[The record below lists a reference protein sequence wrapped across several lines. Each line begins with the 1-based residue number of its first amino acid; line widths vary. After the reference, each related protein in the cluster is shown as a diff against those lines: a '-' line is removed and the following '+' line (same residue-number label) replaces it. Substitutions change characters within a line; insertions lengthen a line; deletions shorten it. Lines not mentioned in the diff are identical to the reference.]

1 MIYLRSLFRRVA
13 LPLPSAPYPS
23 TDSSYMEVLLSF
35 LRFLGVLLLVVL
47 MFNIMIV
54 VHEWGH
60 FLAGRW
66 RGLYIDRFQV
76 WFGKPIW
83 KKTYNGVQYGL
94 GSIPAGGFVSLPQ
107 MAPME
112 SIEGRV
118 EGDAPVKQLP
128 PISPLDKIIVAFAGP
143 LFSFLLAVV
152 FAVVVWA
159 VKKPVSEAVG
169 TTTIGSVMK
178 DSPAEKAGIRVGDT
192 LKKVDGQKVK
202 RFLGMNDSIMWTIIS
217 SANKDI
223 DVELERPGT
232 GLMKVTVVRPEAAA
246 EEKIEGGWL
255 RQAWAYVSRRPALRT
270 IGIGPMISPVV
281 ADLRKNGPA
290 LDAGFQKGDLI
301 VSIDGKEVHSMDDVS
316 SFPWEAGRARQV
328 GVLRKDAAKT
338 LTVTPRVPEKNGEK
352 PQIGI
357 VMSDEGKRTL
367 VRENPVVQVIDS
379 FNAIVR
385 TLKAVFTP
393 KSDVK
398 AGHLSGPVGIMG
410 TYYDLFKDPEGWRL
424 ALWFSVLLNV
434 NLAILNLL
442 PFPVL
447 DGGHITMASY
457 EWLTRRAIP
466 VRFLEVVQTA
476 FVLLL
481 LGFMAFVTLKD
492 VGDRIP
498 DGEPKDAKPLPEF
511 LPLANQ
517 PA

>member
-1 MIYLRSLFRRVA
+1 
-13 LPLPSAPYPS
+13 
-23 TDSSYMEVLLSF
+23 MEVLLSI
-35 LRFLGVLLLVVL
+35 LRFIGVLFLVVM

-66 RGLYIDRFQV
+66 RGLYIDRFQI

-112 SIEGRV
+112 SIEGKV
-118 EGDAPVKQLP
+118 DGEAPTKQLP

-152 FAVVVWA
+152 FAVIVWA
-159 VKKPVSEAVG
+159 VKKPVTEAVG
-169 TTTIGSVMK
+169 TTTVGSVLA
-178 DSPAEKAGIRVGDT
+178 DSPAAKAGLKSGDQIT
-192 LKKVDGQKVK
+192 YVDGQKVV
-202 RFLGMNDSIMWTIIS
+202 RFQGMDKSIMWTIIS
-217 SANKDI
+217 SPNQNIEVDFIRPGAGEMS
-223 DVELERPGT
+223 VVVERPAQAEQE
-232 GLMKVTVVRPEAAA
+232 KV
-246 EEKIEGGWL
+246 EGGWL
-255 RQAWAYVSRRPALRT
+255 KQTWAYLTRRPALRT
-270 IGIGPMISPVV
+270 IGITPHVSPVV
-281 ADLRKNGPA
+281 GKVLPNSPAEAAGLHTGDVIRKINGT
-290 LDAGFQKGDLI
+290 
-301 VSIDGKEVHSMDDVS
+301 EVS
-316 SFPWEAGRARQV
+316 SPEQVATFPWQADQEV
-328 GVLRKDAAKT
+328 TLVYDRKGTATETK
-338 LTVTPRVPEKNGEK
+338 VTPRVPELQGTK
-352 PQIGI
+352 PRIGVI
-357 VMSDEGKRTL
+357 WDQEGVRTL
-367 VRENPVVQVIDS
+367 VRENPITQVVNS
-379 FNAIVR
+379 FTAIVK
-385 TLKAVFTP
+385 TLQAVFTP

-410 TYYDLFKDPEGWRL
+410 LYYDLFQHSEGWRL

-447 DGGHITMASY
+447 DGGHIVMATV
-457 EWLTRRAIP
+457 EWVSRRAIP
-466 VRFLEVVQTA
+466 FKFLEIVQTA

-492 VGDRIP
+492 VGDRVP
-498 DGEPKDAKPLPEF
+498 NGQEAEAPTEQF
-511 LPLANQ
+511 LPLEKK

>member
-1 MIYLRSLFRRVA
+1 M
-13 LPLPSAPYPS
+13 
-23 TDSSYMEVLLSF
+23 DVLLSI
-35 LRFLGVLLLVVL
+35 LRFLGVILLVIL
-47 MFNIMIV
+47 MFNLMIV

-66 RGLYIDRFQV
+66 RGLYIDRFQI

-112 SIEGRV
+112 SIEGKV
-118 EGDAPVKQLP
+118 EGDEPYKKLP

-143 LFSFLLAVV
+143 LFSFLLAVA

-169 TTTIGSVMK
+169 TTTIGHVEK
-178 DSPAEKAGIRVGDT
+178 GKPADLAGIQVGDT
-192 LKKVDGQKVK
+192 IKTVDGQKVE
-202 RFLGMNDSIMWTIIS
+202 RFLGMSKSIMWTIIAS
-217 SANKDI
+217 ENKDI
-223 DVELERPGT
+223 EIEFDRPGV
-232 GLMKVTVVRPEAAA
+232 GPMKVTVVRPEEA
-246 EEKIEGGWL
+246 EERKLEGGWL
-255 RQAWAYVSRRPALRT
+255 RQAWNYVSRRPELRT
-270 IGIGPMISPVV
+270 IGVGPMISPVV
-281 ADLRKNGPA
+281 ANFLPNSPAAASDLR
-290 LDAGFQKGDLI
+290 KGDLI
-301 VSIDGKEVHSMDDVS
+301 VSVDGKPVRSREDVAAVGWEEGRSYELGVVRHQREIKVAVH
-316 SFPWEAGRARQV
+316 
-328 GVLRKDAAKT
+328 
-338 LTVTPRVPEKNGEK
+338 PRMPEKDGEK
-352 PQIGI
+352 PLIGI
-357 VMSDEGKRTL
+357 VWSQEGVRTL

-385 TLKAVFTP
+385 TLKAVFSP
-393 KSDVK
+393 RSDVK

-447 DGGHITMASY
+447 DGGHIVMASY

-498 DGEPKDAKPLPEF
+498 KGDNGEERKPNPAF
-511 LPLANQ
+511 LPLEKK

>member
-1 MIYLRSLFRRVA
+1 
-13 LPLPSAPYPS
+13 
-23 TDSSYMEVLLSF
+23 MEVLISI
-35 LRFLGVLLLVVL
+35 LRFIGVLFLVIM
-47 MFNIMIV
+47 MFNLMIV

-66 RGLYIDRFQV
+66 RGLYIDRFQI
-76 WFGKPIW
+76 WFGKPLW

-112 SIEGRV
+112 SIEGK
-118 EGDAPVKQLP
+118 GDGESTEKPLP

-169 TTTIGSVMK
+169 TTTIGRVHEN
-178 DSPAEKAGIRVGDT
+178 SPAEAAGIRVGDT
-192 LKKVDGQKVK
+192 IKTIDGQQVR
-202 RFLGMNDSIMWTIIS
+202 RFLGMNKSIMWTIVAS
-217 SANKDI
+217 DNKDLE
-223 DVELERPGT
+223 VELDRPGE
-232 GLMKVTVVRPEAAA
+232 GLVKVTVIRPEEAL
-246 EEKIEGGWL
+246 EEKVSGGWF
-255 RQAWAYVSRRPALRT
+255 RQAWSYVSRRPALRT
-270 IGIGPMISPVV
+270 IGIEPMVSPVV
-281 ADLRKNGPA
+281 AGFRDNSPA
-290 LDAGFQKGDLI
+290 IDAGFKKGDQI
-301 VSIDGKEVHSMDDVS
+301 VSIDGKSVRSTDDVS
-316 SFPWEAGRARQV
+316 KFPWEAGRANEI
-328 GVLRKDAAKT
+328 GVKRDHSEIKLS
-338 LTVTPRVPEKNGEK
+338 VTPRVPEKNGEK
-352 PQIGI
+352 PLIGI
-357 VMSDEGKRTL
+357 VMSNEGVRTL

-379 FNAIVR
+379 FNSIVR
-385 TLKAVFTP
+385 TLNAVFSP

-434 NLAILNLL
+434 NLAILNLM

-447 DGGHITMASY
+447 DGGHIVMASY

-466 VRFLEVVQTA
+466 IRFLEVVQTA

-481 LGFMAFVTLKD
+481 LGFMGFVTLKD

-498 DGEPKDAKPLPEF
+498 EGDPVEQAPLPEF
-511 LPLANQ
+511 LPLEK
-517 PA
+517 

>member
-1 MIYLRSLFRRVA
+1 
-13 LPLPSAPYPS
+13 
-23 TDSSYMEVLLSF
+23 MEVLVSV
-35 LRFLGVLLLVVL
+35 LRFIGVLFLVVM

-66 RGLYIDRFQV
+66 RGLYIDRFQI

-83 KKTYNGVQYGL
+83 KKTYDGVQYGL

-112 SIEGRV
+112 SIEGKV
-118 EGDAPVKQLP
+118 EGDTPKKKLP
-128 PISPLDKIIVAFAGP
+128 PISPLDKIIVAVAGP

-152 FAVVVWA
+152 FAFIVWA

-169 TTTIGSVMK
+169 TTTIGRVEPGM
-178 DSPAEKAGIRVGDT
+178 PAEQAGIQVGDIIR
-192 LKKVDGQKVK
+192 KVDGQEVE
-202 RFLGMNDSIMWTIIS
+202 RFLGMNKSIMWTIIAS
-217 SANKDI
+217 ENRDI
-223 DVELERPGT
+223 VVELERPGT
-232 GLMKVTVVRPEAAA
+232 GPLTLTVVRPEEAIEA
-246 EEKIEGGWL
+246 KVEGGWL
-255 RQAWAYVSRRPALRT
+255 KQAWAYASRRPGLRT
-270 IGIGPMISPVV
+270 IGIAPMISPVV
-281 ADLRKNGPA
+281 ADFRANSPA

-301 VSIDGKEVHSMDDVS
+301 VSIDGQEIKSMEQVPTY
-316 SFPWEAGRARQV
+316 PWETGRAHQV
-328 GVLRKDAAKT
+328 GVIRNNTPLT

-352 PQIGI
+352 PLIGI
-357 VMSDEGKRTL
+357 VLSDEGKRAL

-385 TLKAVFTP
+385 TLQAVFTP

-410 TYYDLFKDPEGWRL
+410 TYYDLFKDPEGWRM

-434 NLAILNLL
+434 NLAILNML

-447 DGGHITMASY
+447 DGGHIVMASY
-457 EWLTRRAIP
+457 EWITRRAIP

-481 LGFMAFVTLKD
+481 LGFMGFVTLKD
-492 VGDRIP
+492 VGDRL
-498 DGEPKDAKPLPEF
+498 PKGNGTPGRPLPEF
-511 LPLANQ
+511 LPLEKS
-517 PA
+517 PS

>member
-1 MIYLRSLFRRVA
+1 M
-13 LPLPSAPYPS
+13 
-23 TDSSYMEVLLSF
+23 DVLLSI
-35 LRFLGVLLLVVL
+35 LRFVGVLLLVVM
-47 MFNIMIV
+47 MFNLMIL

-66 RGLYIDRFQV
+66 RGLYIDRFQI

-118 EGDAPVKQLP
+118 QDEGQMRQLP
-128 PISPLDKIIVAFAGP
+128 PIKPIDKIIVAFAGP
-143 LFSFLLAVV
+143 LFSFLLAVT
-152 FAVVVWA
+152 FAVVVWV

-169 TTTIGSVMK
+169 TTTIGYVAAE
-178 DSPAEKAGIRVGDT
+178 SPAAKAGIQVGDT
-192 LKKVDGQKVK
+192 ILSIDGKRVE
-202 RFLGMNDSIMWTIIS
+202 RFLGMNKSIMWTVIS
-217 SANKDI
+217 SENKDLE
-223 DVELERPGT
+223 VELDRPGT
-232 GLMKVTVVRPEAAA
+232 GKMKLTVVRPEEAQ
-246 EEKIEGGWL
+246 EQKLDGGWL
-255 RQAWAYVSRRPALRT
+255 KQAWSYVSRRPALRT
-270 IGIGPMISPVV
+270 IGVGPMISPVV
-281 ADLRKNGPA
+281 AALRENSPA
-290 LDAGFQKGDLI
+290 LAAGLRKGDLI
-301 VSIDGKEVHSMDDVS
+301 VSINGQPVRSTDEVSGY
-316 SFPWEAGRARQV
+316 PWAAGQAHEIGIIRQQSEQTISV
-328 GVLRKDAAKT
+328 V
-338 LTVTPRVPEKNGEK
+338 PRVPEKNGEK
-352 PQIGI
+352 PLIGI
-357 VMSDEGKRTL
+357 VLSEEGKRTL
-367 VRENPVVQVIDS
+367 VRENPVIQVIDS
-379 FNAIVR
+379 FNSIVR
-385 TLKAVFTP
+385 TLKAVFSP

-447 DGGHITMASY
+447 DGGHIVMAGY

-481 LGFMAFVTLKD
+481 LGFMAFVTFKD
-492 VGDRIP
+492 VGDRLP
-498 DGEPKDAKPLPEF
+498 NGNGGGPEPKPLPEF
-511 LPLANQ
+511 LPLDSSA
-517 PA
+517 A

>member
-1 MIYLRSLFRRVA
+1 
-13 LPLPSAPYPS
+13 
-23 TDSSYMEVLLSF
+23 MEVLVSV
-35 LRFLGVLLLVVL
+35 LRFIGVLLLVVM

-66 RGLYIDRFQV
+66 RGLYIDRFQI

-112 SIEGRV
+112 SIEGKV
-118 EGDAPVKQLP
+118 EGDAPKKKLP
-128 PISPLDKIIVAFAGP
+128 PISPLDKIIVAVAGP

-152 FAVVVWA
+152 FAFIVWA

-169 TTTIGSVMK
+169 TTTIGRVEVG
-178 DSPAEKAGIRVGDT
+178 SPAEKAGIKVGDIIR
-192 LKKVDGQKVK
+192 KVDGQEVE
-202 RFLGMNDSIMWTIIS
+202 RFLGMKKSIMWTIIAS
-217 SANKDI
+217 ENRDI
-223 DVELERPGT
+223 EVELERPGT
-232 GLMKVTVVRPEAAA
+232 GPVKLTVVRPEEATQA
-246 EEKIEGGWL
+246 KIEGGWL
-255 RQAWAYVSRRPALRT
+255 SQVWNYVSRRPALRT
-270 IGIGPMISPVV
+270 IGVAPLISPVV
-281 ADLRKNGPA
+281 ADFRANSPA
-290 LDAGFQKGDLI
+290 LDAGFHKGDLI
-301 VSIDGKEVHSMDDVS
+301 VSIDGKAIKSMEEVPT
-316 SFPWEAGRARQV
+316 FPWEAGRAHQV
-328 GVLRKDAAKT
+328 GVIRNESPLT

-352 PQIGI
+352 PLIGI
-357 VMSDEGKRTL
+357 VLSDEGKRTL

-379 FNAIVR
+379 FNSIVR

-410 TYYDLFKDPEGWRL
+410 TYYDLFKDPDGWRM

-434 NLAILNLL
+434 NLAILNML

-447 DGGHITMASY
+447 DGGHIVMASY
-457 EWLTRRAIP
+457 EWITRRAIP
-466 VRFLEVVQTA
+466 IRFLEVVQTA

-481 LGFMAFVTLKD
+481 LGFMGFVTLKD

-498 DGEPKDAKPLPEF
+498 KGGAESKPLPEF
-511 LPLANQ
+511 LPLEKT
-517 PA
+517 PS

>member
-1 MIYLRSLFRRVA
+1 
-13 LPLPSAPYPS
+13 
-23 TDSSYMEVLLSF
+23 
-35 LRFLGVLLLVVL
+35 
-47 MFNIMIV
+47 
-54 VHEWGH
+54 
-60 FLAGRW
+60 
-66 RGLYIDRFQV
+66 
-76 WFGKPIW
+76 
-83 KKTYNGVQYGL
+83 
-94 GSIPAGGFVSLPQ
+94 
-107 MAPME
+107 
-112 SIEGRV
+112 
-118 EGDAPVKQLP
+118 
-128 PISPLDKIIVAFAGP
+128 
-143 LFSFLLAVV
+143 
-152 FAVVVWA
+152 
-159 VKKPVSEAVG
+159 
-169 TTTIGSVMK
+169 
-178 DSPAEKAGIRVGDT
+178 
-192 LKKVDGQKVK
+192 
-202 RFLGMNDSIMWTIIS
+202 
-217 SANKDI
+217 
-223 DVELERPGT
+223 
-232 GLMKVTVVRPEAAA
+232 
-246 EEKIEGGWL
+246 
-255 RQAWAYVSRRPALRT
+255 
-270 IGIGPMISPVV
+270 
-281 ADLRKNGPA
+281 
-290 LDAGFQKGDLI
+290 
-301 VSIDGKEVHSMDDVS
+301 
-316 SFPWEAGRARQV
+316 
-328 GVLRKDAAKT
+328 
-338 LTVTPRVPEKNGEK
+338 
-352 PQIGI
+352 
-357 VMSDEGKRTL
+357 MSDEGKRTL

>member
-1 MIYLRSLFRRVA
+1 
-13 LPLPSAPYPS
+13 
-23 TDSSYMEVLLSF
+23 MEILLSV
-35 LRFLGVLLLVVL
+35 LRFVGVLILVIL
-47 MFNIMIV
+47 MFNLMIV

-66 RGLYIDRFQV
+66 RGLYIDRFQI

-112 SIEGRV
+112 SIEGKV
-118 EGDAPVKQLP
+118 EGDEPVKQLP
-128 PISPLDKIIVAFAGP
+128 PITPLDKIIVAFAGP

-152 FAVVVWA
+152 FAVVVWV

-169 TTTIGSVMK
+169 TTTIGSVLK
-178 DSPAEKAGIRVGDT
+178 DSPAEKAGIKVGDT
-192 LKKVDGQKVK
+192 IRSIDGEKVE
-202 RFLGMNDSIMWTIIS
+202 RFLGMNKSIMWTVIAS
-217 SANKDI
+217 ENKDLE
-223 DVELERPGT
+223 VELERPGV
-232 GLMKVTVVRPEAAA
+232 GPMKVTVIRPEEAN

-255 RQAWAYVSRRPALRT
+255 RQAWNYVSRRPALRT
-270 IGIGPMISPVV
+270 IGVGPMISPVV
-281 ADLRKNGPA
+281 ADFRENGPA
-290 LDAGFQKGDLI
+290 LDAGFHKGDLI
-301 VSIDGKEVHSMDDVS
+301 VSIDGKAVHSMEDVTG
-316 SFPWEAGRARQV
+316 FAWEAGRPHEV
-328 GVLRKDAAKT
+328 GVLRKDTPKT
-338 LTVTPRVPEKNGEK
+338 ITVTPRVPEKNGEK

-357 VMSDEGKRTL
+357 VMSNEGKRTL

-498 DGEPKDAKPLPEF
+498 DGNGGEEKPLPEF
-511 LPLANQ
+511 LPLGNQ
-517 PA
+517 PS

>member
-1 MIYLRSLFRRVA
+1 MDVLF
-13 LPLPSAPYPS
+13 SI
-23 TDSSYMEVLLSF
+23 
-35 LRFLGVLLLVVL
+35 LRFFGVLLLVVM

-66 RGLYIDRFQV
+66 RGLYIDRFQI

-94 GSIPAGGFVSLPQ
+94 GTIPAGGFVSLPQ

-112 SIEGRV
+112 SIEGSV
-118 EGDAPVKQLP
+118 GDGMPKKQLP

-152 FAVVVWA
+152 FAVIVWA

-169 TTTIGSVMK
+169 TTTIGRVVEE
-178 DSPAEKAGIRVGDT
+178 SPAAKAGIQAGDRIT
-192 LKKVDGQKVK
+192 SVDGQKVE
-202 RFLGMNDSIMWTIIS
+202 RFLGMKKSIMWTIIS
-217 SANKDI
+217 SDRKDI
-223 DVELERPGT
+223 EVELERPGV
-232 GLMKVTVVRPEAAA
+232 GPLKVTVVRPEEAAT
-246 EEKIEGGWL
+246 EKVEGGWL
-255 RQAWAYVSRRPALRT
+255 RQTWAYLSRRPPLRT
-270 IGIGPMISPVV
+270 IGVEPMISPVV
-281 ADLRKNGPA
+281 ADVLPNSPAATAGLRK
-290 LDAGFQKGDLI
+290 GDQI
-301 VSIDGKEVHSMDDVS
+301 KSIDGKAMPSPYDVAAMA
-316 SFPWEAGRARQV
+316 WQEGRDYPVVVVRN
-328 GVLRKDAAKT
+328 GRETT
-338 LTVTPRVPEKNGEK
+338 LTVRPRTPEKNGER
-352 PQIGI
+352 PLIGI
-357 VMSDEGKRTL
+357 SKWSDEGVRTL
-367 VRENPVVQVIDS
+367 VRENPIVQVIDS
-379 FNAIVR
+379 FNSIVR

-398 AGHLSGPVGIMG
+398 PGHLSGPFGIMG
-410 TYYDLFKDPEGWRL
+410 TYYDLFQATDGWRL

-447 DGGHITMASY
+447 DGGHIVMASF

-466 VRFLEVVQTA
+466 IRFLEVVQTA

-481 LGFMAFVTLKD
+481 LGFMGFVTLKD

-498 DGEPKDAKPLPEF
+498 RGDNAAEKPLPEF
-511 LPLANQ
+511 LPLVKK

>member
-1 MIYLRSLFRRVA
+1 MDVLF
-13 LPLPSAPYPS
+13 SI
-23 TDSSYMEVLLSF
+23 
-35 LRFLGVLLLVVL
+35 LRFLGVILLVVL

-112 SIEGRV
+112 SIEGKV
-118 EGDAPVKQLP
+118 EGEGDGEKKPLP
-128 PISPLDKIIVAFAGP
+128 PITPLDKIIVAFAGP

-169 TTTIGSVMK
+169 TTTIGRIVE
-178 DSPAEKAGIRVGDT
+178 DSPAEKAGILVGDT
-192 LKKVDGQKVK
+192 IRTIDGQKVE
-202 RFLGMNDSIMWTIIS
+202 RFLGMNKSIMWTIIAS
-217 SANKDI
+217 DNKDLAI
-223 DVELERPGT
+223 ELDRPGV
-232 GLMKVTVVRPEAAA
+232 GPVSLTVVRPDEAA
-246 EEKIEGGWL
+246 EKKLEGGWL

-270 IGIGPMISPVV
+270 IGIEPMISPVV
-281 ADLRKNGPA
+281 ADFRPNGPA
-290 LDAGFQKGDLI
+290 LDAGLRKGDLV
-301 VSIDGKEVHSMDDVS
+301 VSVDGKAVRSPEEIAEIGWEEGRDYELGIRRGSRELSVS
-316 SFPWEAGRARQV
+316 V
-328 GVLRKDAAKT
+328 K
-338 LTVTPRVPEKNGEK
+338 PRTPEKHGEK
-352 PQIGI
+352 PMVGI
-357 VMSDEGKRTL
+357 VWSNEGLRTL

-385 TLKAVFTP
+385 TLKAVFSAR
-393 KSDVK
+393 SDVK
-398 AGHLSGPVGIMG
+398 PGHLSGPVGIMG
-410 TYYDLFKDPEGWRL
+410 TYYDLFKDPQGWRL

-447 DGGHITMASY
+447 DGGHIVMASY

-481 LGFMAFVTLKD
+481 LGFMAYVTLKD
-492 VGDRIP
+492 VGDRLP
-498 DGEPKDAKPLPEF
+498 NGDPSEQKPLPEF
-511 LPLANQ
+511 LPLEASI
-517 PA
+517 P

>member
-1 MIYLRSLFRRVA
+1 
-13 LPLPSAPYPS
+13 
-23 TDSSYMEVLLSF
+23 MEVLISI
-35 LRFLGVLLLVVL
+35 LRFIGVLILVL
-47 MFNIMIV
+47 MMFNIMIV

-66 RGLYIDRFQV
+66 RGLYIDRFQI

-112 SIEGRV
+112 SIEGGV
-118 EGDAPVKQLP
+118 EGDVPLKKLP
-128 PISPLDKIIVAFAGP
+128 PITPLDKIIVAFAGP

-169 TTTIGSVMK
+169 TTTIGYVAEE
-178 DSPAEKAGIRVGDT
+178 SPAAKAGIQVGDT
-192 LKKVDGQKVK
+192 IQSIDGKKVE
-202 RFLGMNDSIMWTIIS
+202 RFLGMNKSIMWTVIS
-217 SANKDI
+217 SDNKDI
-223 DVELERPGT
+223 DVELDRPGT
-232 GLMKVTVVRPEAAA
+232 GLVKLTVVRPEEAQ
-246 EEKIEGGWL
+246 EGKLEGGWL
-255 RQAWAYVSRRPALRT
+255 RQTWEYVSRRPALRM
-270 IGIGPMISPVV
+270 IGVAPMISPVV
-281 ADLRKNGPA
+281 ASLSENSPA
-290 LDAGFQKGDLI
+290 LAAGFRKGDLI
-301 VSIDGKEVHSMDDVS
+301 LSIDGKAVRSTDDVS
-316 SFPWEAGRARQV
+316 SYPWEAGRV
-328 GVLRKDAAKT
+328 HEIGVRRDKSEIT
-338 LTVTPRVPEKNGEK
+338 LTVTPRVPEKHGEK
-352 PQIGI
+352 PLLGI
-357 VMSDEGKRTL
+357 AMSHDGIRTL

-379 FNAIVR
+379 FNSIVR
-385 TLKAVFTP
+385 TLSAVFSPT
-393 KSDVK
+393 SDVK

-447 DGGHITMASY
+447 DGGHIVMASY

-466 VRFLEVVQTA
+466 IRFLEVVQTA

-481 LGFMAFVTLKD
+481 LFFMGFVTLKD

-498 DGEPKDAKPLPEF
+498 NGEPVEQKPRPEF
-511 LPLANQ
+511 LPLEQ
-517 PA
+517 